1 MRARDGAEEHRA
13 ATPLELLF
21 DLCFVVAVA
30 LAADDLH
37 HALSEGHPEYGKY
50 LMVFFAIWWAW
61 MNVTWFASAYDTDDV
76 PYRLATFTQIAGALT
91 LAAGVPRAF
100 EHDDYAVVTLGYVI
114 MRTALAAQWLRAAR
128 GHGPGRRTAYRFV
141 IGVTACMVGWGLLL
155 LVPAGSRLPYF
166 LLLVLAELAV
176 PLWAESA
183 GRTPWHPGHIAER
196 YGLFTLIVLGESVL
210 AATLAVQVALDAG
223 LATAELIVAAGCG
236 LVVVF
241 GMWWVY
247 FAQPA
252 ERILVSNRISFLWG
266 YGHYWIFSSA
276 AAVGAGLLVTVD
288 HVTGV
293 AHVTGTGAG
302 YTVAMPLAV
311 FLLAV
316 WLLHVR
322 PQHRGTVQAAA
333 FLGAAALVLL
343 APLTGVALPAI
354 AAVLAGLVAVCAA
367 TNGGADGS
375 RPVTEPEV

>member
-1 MRARDGAEEHRA
+1 
-13 ATPLELLF
+13 
-21 DLCFVVAVA
+21 
-30 LAADDLH
+30 
-37 HALSEGHPEYGKY
+37 
-50 LMVFFAIWWAW
+50 
-61 MNVTWFASAYDTDDV
+61 
-76 PYRLATFTQIAGALT
+76 
-91 LAAGVPRAF
+91 
-100 EHDDYAVVTLGYVI
+100 
-114 MRTALAAQWLRAAR
+114 
-128 GHGPGRRTAYRFV
+128 
-141 IGVTACMVGWGLLL
+141 
-155 LVPAGSRLPYF
+155 
-166 LLLVLAELAV
+166 
-176 PLWAESA
+176 
-183 GRTPWHPGHIAER
+183 
-196 YGLFTLIVLGESVL
+196 VLGESVL

-252 ERILVSNRISFLWG
+252 ERILVSNRVSFLWG

-322 PQHRGTVQAAA
+322 PQRRGTVQDAA
-333 FLGAAALVLL
+333 FLGTAALVLL

-354 AAVLAGLVAVCAA
+354 AAVLAGLVAVCVA
-367 TNGGADGS
+367 TTGGSDGS
-375 RPVTEPEV
+375 RPVTEPGV